1 MKYHKGLL
9 FILIAVEVILSANI
23 AYVNYQG
30 LTSCIIGSDCN
41 IVQKSSYATIFGI
54 NVSLIG
60 FIAFSLYFL
69 IYLLTHHDKIHK
81 NFFLTSSIIGSI
93 FALYF
98 IFLQLIIIKQ
108 ICTICMIIDVLMI
121 LILSI
126 AIYDYLK
133 SKGI

>member
-69 IYLLTHHDKIHK
+69 IYLLLCGINEATDGGVDR
-81 NFFLTSSIIGSI
+81 L
-93 FALYF
+93 
-98 IFLQLIIIKQ
+98 
-108 ICTICMIIDVLMI
+108 
-121 LILSI
+121 LSR
-126 AIYDYLK
+126 LLRREVR
-133 SKGI
+133 